1 MLVSLLLN
9 HPVEYVIIFEAHSVE
24 EVFEKLSQ
32 VSVVRSVFKL
42 QTSAIVHVLS
52 KLLWQTF
59 AEILYGSFHF
69 LLLNQIVF
77 LFLSLGS

>member
-24 EVFEKLSQ
+24 EVFEQLSQ

-52 KLLWQTF
+52 KLFW
-59 AEILYGSFHF
+59 
-69 LLLNQIVF
+69 
-77 LFLSLGS
+77 